1 METISIHD
9 VGLVV
14 GFIALALAPRAIA
27 DWRSREDK
35 PLLDRPAIPAE

>member
-14 GFIALALAPRAIA
+14 GFIALALAPRAITTYF
-27 DWRSREDK
+27 
-35 PLLDRPAIPAE
+35 AIRK